1 MTSVNISKEYIKFPD
16 NSLQGSRGVSV
27 GTILMYA
34 GSSITDISGNF
45 LLCDGSAY
53 SASVYSDLYKVI
65 GTSFG
70 GNESA
75 FNVPEFRGRIPK
87 QSSISA
93 SGGTNQIEYKH
104 LPHTHQINNLEL
116 RANYNEHPYNGSNA
130 SDRRDLTTGFNKKF
144 LSVATSNI
152 LDSGNNPINTQQ
164 AYYPPYCAVN
174 YIICY
179 KQ

>member
-70 GNESA
+70 GNASA
-75 FNVPEFRGRIPK
+75 FNVPDFRGRIPK

-93 SGGTNQIEYKH
+93 YGGTNQIAYTH
-104 LPHTHQINNLEL
+104 LPHTHQINNLGL
-116 RANYNEHPYNGSNA
+116 FKYPYNNHRYDTTD
-130 SDRRDLTTGFNKKF
+130 DRPKLGDYLKDIP
-144 LSVATSNI
+144 SVTTSNI